1 MNIDRFISQLSTIT
15 AQELPGDKAHLTLMP
30 VSRLK
35 ARKLNT
41 SALDL
46 RLSAVGII
54 LYPFKNSIYSV
65 LIQRPQYDGIHSGQI
80 AFPGGKMDSSDVD
93 LIATARREC
102 HEEVDFQAND
112 GRLISQL
119 SEIYIP
125 VSNFKVHPFVFFTKS
140 KPLLT
145 PDEREVEEIIH
156 FDLFSLLAIE
166 NFKTKSIRISS
177 ELTQENVPYFDIK
190 GKIVWGATAMIL
202 AELKAIIQQIKI

>member
-1 MNIDRFISQLSTIT
+1 MDIEQFIEQLSTIT
-15 AQELPGDKAHLTLMP
+15 KSKLPGEEAHLTLMP

-41 SALDL
+41 STIDL
-46 RLSAVGII
+46 RLSAVGVI

-65 LIQRPQYDGIHSGQI
+65 LIQRPKYDGVHSGQI
-80 AFPGGKMDSSDVD
+80 AFPGGKVDPSDVD

-102 HEEVDFQAND
+102 NEEVDFPLND
-112 GRLISQL
+112 GRLVSKL

-125 VSNFKVHPFVFFTKS
+125 VSNFKVHPFIFYTNK
-140 KPLLT
+140 KPHLT
-145 PDEREVEEIIH
+145 PEEREVEEIIH

-166 NFKTKSIRISS
+166 NFKTTSIRISK
-177 ELTQENVPYFDIK
+177 ELTQKNVPYFDIN

-202 AELKAIIQQIKI
+202 AELKAILQQIKI